1 MTPLE
6 QLKSLKPAN
15 AVVYQMIIRTQDGNK
30 ILPAHDD
37 HYPLSFVPPALPP
50 GRYAVNF
57 FDYNYKILPRPNS
70 YVYISEHYD
79 SGAPPSPEPASAHP
93 ATAVSNKAVA
103 DTDSPTGK
111 RAAEP
116 EPEAEWLRMA
126 AEIKSAEVSQRIDD
140 VRYRLYREDL
150 KDRRD
155 ERHLKAARAEI
166 EVHERSNKV
175 LRDTIVNKDV
185 SDALMVAQMLRR
197 DVTALAQLSVQQA
210 HQSQD
215 QLAALWED
223 TRRHRQADMDDMRRL
238 REELMANVSTAA
250 AIRQAGEAQALA
262 VQASLANPP
271 KPTDMTALGTAMIQM
286 VGTVVPAIFGRGI
299 TAGTERPPTGQAS
312 TTEVIGKATIV
323 DSAKPAT
330 TGPPGADYLS
340 PKELIARKFA
350 SKLNGLSEAD
360 LLRVM
365 ADPQAMVEFVK
376 NSIDEDQKNS
386 GAPK

>member
-1 MTPLE
+1 MTPRLTPLE
-6 QLKSLKPAN
+6 QLQQLKPSN
-15 AVVYQMIIRTQDGNK
+15 AVVYQLVVRTDKGYV

-37 HYPLSFVPPALPP
+37 HFNLRQIPAGLKT

-57 FDYNYKILPRPNS
+57 FDYNYRLIPTESFLN
-70 YVYISEHYD
+70 ISAPYETSD
-79 SGAPPSPEPASAHP
+79 PPSGHKAAPDSAQ
-93 ATAVSNKAVA
+93 SAVA
-103 DTDSPTGK
+103 DGASTNKQRVPET
-111 RAAEP
+111 EP
-116 EPEAEWLRMA
+116 DEEWLRMA
-126 AEIKSAEVSQRIDD
+126 AEIRSAEVSQRLDD

-197 DVTALAQLSVQQA
+197 DVTALTQLSVQQA

-223 TRRHRQADMDDMRRL
+223 TRRHRQADMDDLRRL
-238 REELMANVSTAA
+238 REELMANISTAA

-376 NSIDEDQKNS
+376 NSIEEDQKNS

>member
-1 MTPLE
+1 MTPRLSPLE
-6 QLKSLKPAN
+6 QLQMLKPAR
-15 AVVYQMIIRTQDGNK
+15 AIGYQLIVRTPEGDN
-30 ILPAHDD
+30 IVMPAHNDT
-37 HYPLSFVPPALPP
+37 YTLKYVPPGLRQ
-50 GRYAVNF
+50 GRFAVNF
-57 FDYNYKILPRPNS
+57 FDYQYKIIPVPNS
-70 YVYISEHYD
+70 FLFIT
-79 SGAPPSPEPASAHP
+79 PPYETGDPAEAHP
-93 ATAVSNKAVA
+93 ATAASAKAVA
-103 DTDSPTGK
+103 DSESTA
-111 RAAEP
+111 R
-116 EPEAEWLRMA
+116 EAESEPDEEWMRMA
-126 AEIKSAEVSQRIDD
+126 AEIKSAEVSQRLDD

-197 DVTALAQLSVQQA
+197 DVTALTQLSVQNAQ
-210 HQSQD
+210 QSQD

-223 TRRHRQADMDDMRRL
+223 TRRHRQADMDDLRRL
-238 REELMANVSTAA
+238 REELMANVATAA

-323 DSAKPAT
+323 DAAKPAT

-365 ADPQAMVEFVK
+365 ADPHAMVEFVK

>member
-1 MTPLE
+1 MTPRLTPLE
-6 QLKSLKPAN
+6 QLQQLKPSN
-15 AVVYQMIIRTQDGNK
+15 AVVYQLVVRTDKGYV

-37 HYPLSFVPPALPP
+37 HFNLRQIPAGLKT

-57 FDYNYKILPRPNS
+57 FDYNYRLIPTESFLN
-70 YVYISEHYD
+70 ISAPYETSD
-79 SGAPPSPEPASAHP
+79 PPSGHKAAPDSAQ
-93 ATAVSNKAVA
+93 SAVA
-103 DTDSPTGK
+103 DGASTNK
-111 RAAEP
+111 QRVAET
-116 EPEAEWLRMA
+116 EPDEEWLRMA
-126 AEIKSAEVSQRIDD
+126 AELKSAEVSQRFDD

-155 ERHLKAARAEI
+155 DRHLKAARAEI

-185 SDALMVAQMLRR
+185 SDALMVAQLLRR
-197 DVTALAQLSVQQA
+197 DVTVLTQLNVQQA
-210 HQSQD
+210 QQSQD
-215 QLAALWED
+215 QLAVLWED
-223 TRRHRQADMDDMRRL
+223 TRRQRQADMDDMRRL

-376 NSIDEDQKNS
+376 NSIEEDQKNS